1 MAYLMSINSQKNLAC
16 MKWEPDGEL
25 SFHDTKLLITR
36 LAGIEKSRRGLL
48 DHHEKRRWQ
57 KRMVRENSNDKHLAS

>member
-1 MAYLMSINSQKNLAC
+1 